1 MLAPMLA
8 AAALFAPAP
17 QTAAPQTAGYLLS
30 ADFERVSDLP
40 YGPDLIRM
48 FEPAG
53 YFRGFAA
60 ANVDL
65 AATFDHVVV
74 GSEDLRSVT
83 ATFVIGNSSLSR
95 DQLQKTLEAVFTATG
110 QTIAWADHHG
120 SLAGTPTK
128 VDGTPGADPRW
139 YVLLADGSLLIVP
152 ESEHEAFLDAPSD
165 PPSDFEKKL
174 LSLRKKRSRDSV
186 WRLEVRHLRTV
197 LKTSSVPMP
206 DHVDIRILAKRKSEL
221 RADFEFATTSDAR
234 GFIDIWKTTVRDAI
248 DANISV
254 KIMLGG
260 LYEATSTTRKKKAV
274 QLRTPITSEQL
285 ELIAKATAGA
295 VERELARAEARRER
309 REAQEAAESD
319 SAAISN

>member
-1 MLAPMLA
+1 MLATMLA

-30 ADFERVSDLP
+30 ANFERLSDLP

-65 AATFDHVVV
+65 AATFDHV
-74 GSEDLRSVT
+74 EDLRSVT

-128 VDGTPGADPRW
+128 VDGAPGADPRW
-139 YVLLADGSLLIVP
+139 YVLLADGSMDLNLLMVF
-152 ESEHEAFLDAPSD
+152 EAVYREHHRPI
-165 PPSDFEKKL
+165 
-174 LSLRKKRSRDSV
+174 LRPR
-186 WRLEVRHLRTV
+186 
-197 LKTSSVPMP
+197 
-206 DHVDIRILAKRKSEL
+206 
-221 RADFEFATTSDAR
+221 
-234 GFIDIWKTTVRDAI
+234 VRDAHETSRRAPTRE
-248 DANISV
+248 DDSQRDPTLRPHASYV
-254 KIMLGG
+254 SSRGPRRHFRAGKIKTDPRSPPP
-260 LYEATSTTRKKKAV
+260 ATGVGSRSALVIVGSWSRAHTRPWQTLAT
-274 QLRTPITSEQL
+274 RTS
-285 ELIAKATAGA
+285 
-295 VERELARAEARRER
+295 
-309 REAQEAAESD
+309 
-319 SAAISN
+319 